1 MKIQY
6 CWRCDAEVPMLD
18 EAEYAELWEA
28 YEACLRDVES
38 YRERRNAA
46 LREAPLAELY
56 RPVHE
61 VYERITG
68 VVGIDPRHMLT
79 HRLAAFGP
87 PCAHC
92 GRPLRTP
99 TATLCASCG
108 RPRAA

>member
-6 CWRCDAEVPMLD
+6 CWRCDADVPLLD
-18 EAEYAELWEA
+18 ETEYAELWEV
-28 YEACLRDVES
+28 YEACLRNVQS

-46 LREAPLAELY
+46 LREAPLAEFY
-56 RPVHE
+56 GPVRE
-61 VYERITG
+61 AYARITG

-79 HRLAAFGP
+79 HRIAAFGP

-99 TATLCASCG
+99 KATFCASCG
-108 RPRAA
+108 RPRPA